1 MNIAA
6 KGTEIKNGMRRSIIV
21 KRQNF
26 HLRKG
31 LEDDIFENE
40 ICRCR
45 AVNWKLRQDMLI
57 IDMDLDKTDTTN
69 HQDALLTEIISKNCI
84 TLINVQTEEEAL
96 VMKTSE
102 GMNADVLR
110 NLLPDC
116 TLEWADPVS
125 AKNLPCLFTCKE
137 SAPLKRPSDVI
148 MTHIPDFAT
157 IESLDTIWV
166 SPLDGTMKLVDG
178 ELVDGELDSNMG
190 LVDLVF
196 DLAPICPPSS
206 ASSSASSAKVLP
218 SSSASSTDA
227 PGADK
232 RPQSCSRLL
241 LKKLLPPI
249 PQKGDSST
257 KIAKGG
263 QQPKI
268 PQNGESTKV
277 SGSSTPTSAKSASPD
292 ASPAAMAPSTPKPE
306 TQRKG
311 IRAPSTPEENWPKFE
326 PRLVHDKEQGVTR
339 WTKPARSNERLIA
352 FDHFDGLAWE
362 TRHHEIQDH
371 SELLSSPPHIVE
383 KQNKRS
389 PLATV
394 SGDESQ
400 APLRHPYDSPVST
413 ASGDQFQFI
422 RSPESQPSSASR

>member
-6 KGTEIKNGMRRSIIV
+6 KGKEIKQNGTRRSIIV
-21 KRQNF
+21 NRQNF

-218 SSSASSTDA
+218 SSGASSTDA

-306 TQRKG
+306 NQRKG
-311 IRAPSTPEENWPKFE
+311 IRAPSTPE
-326 PRLVHDKEQGVTR
+326 D
-339 WTKPARSNERLIA
+339 
-352 FDHFDGLAWE
+352 
-362 TRHHEIQDH
+362 
-371 SELLSSPPHIVE
+371 
-383 KQNKRS
+383 

-394 SGDESQ
+394 PGDESQ

-413 ASGDQFQFI
+413 ASADRIQFI
-422 RSPESQPSSASR
+422 LTPVHQGDRQEDEDMEVPHVGSAVQARLQESPM

>member
-102 GMNADVLR
+102 GLNAEVLR
-110 NLLPDC
+110 NILPDC
-116 TLEWADPVS
+116 TSEWADPVS

-148 MTHIPDFAT
+148 MTHLPDFAT

-292 ASPAAMAPSTPKPE
+292 ASPAAMASSTPKRA
-306 TQRKG
+306 RKG
-311 IRAPSTPEENWPKFE
+311 IRAPSTPE
-326 PRLVHDKEQGVTR
+326 D
-339 WTKPARSNERLIA
+339 
-352 FDHFDGLAWE
+352 
-362 TRHHEIQDH
+362 
-371 SELLSSPPHIVE
+371 
-383 KQNKRS
+383 

-394 SGDESQ
+394 PGDESQ